1 MTKQK
6 LLPIHPGKI
15 LKEEF
20 IIPAQISQAEL
31 ARRMNVSLRRI
42 NDICQER
49 RGITF
54 TTAYR
59 LAHCFR
65 MGSEGMDFWLNL
77 QQRYERE
84 CWKDY
89 LDHHATEINEE
100 IQPLS
105 VEKLIH
111 E

>member
-1 MTKQK
+1 MNSQK
-6 LLPIHPGKI
+6 LKPIHPGRI

-20 IIPAQISQAEL
+20 LAPTQISQAEL

-59 LAHCFR
+59 LAHCFG
-65 MGSEGMDFWLNL
+65 MGPEGMDF
-77 QQRYERE
+77 
-84 CWKDY
+84 
-89 LDHHATEINEE
+89 
-100 IQPLS
+100 
-105 VEKLIH
+105 
-111 E
+111 